1 MHQFRQ
7 EPRTTREHAE
17 AAIAICAEQGFPLF
31 MSMGMILRG
40 WALVQEGSDE
50 EGGAQMRQGLAD
62 LRATTGAVFGSRPFF
77 SLIAEADGRIGQAE
91 RGLRLLGEGM
101 AMVERNDERFD
112 EAELHRLKGE
122 LLLLSNPAD
131 PSGAERC
138 FRNALEIAER
148 QMAKSLGLW
157 AALSLARFWAKE
169 GRRSEVTISSPRRRL
184 VQRRLRH
191 A

>member
-1 MHQFRQ
+1 
-7 EPRTTREHAE
+7 
-17 AAIAICAEQGFPLF
+17 
-31 MSMGMILRG
+31 MSMGTILRG

-50 EGGAQMRQGLAD
+50 EGGAQMRQGLD
-62 LRATTGAVFGSRPFF
+62 GLRATGAGLWQPTFL

-101 AMVERNDERFD
+101 AMVERNDERFY

-148 QMAKSLGLW
+148 QMAKSLGLR

-169 GRRSEVTISSPRRRL
+169 GRRSEAHDLLAPVYGWFNEGFGTPDHKAAKTL
-184 VQRRLRH
+184 LDQLRG
-191 A
+191 